1 MRMHLFS
8 ANQKHVIFY
17 VHYYSQD
24 KTWSADHATRTI
36 DRVWNNNSIPQT
48 QYKIWTS
55 VKNVDYKLLEFV
67 YKYKRIVISWI
78 LLLILS
84 ESTPGKHCMEF
95 PDLGLAIT
103 RICSIP
109 WWDIHVRN
117 DFSEI
122 YFESQLYKTQSSFN
136 SWDFVVLFFIAS
148 VVANARE
155 IRLIPPFLFYTSKG
169 PNSFSFISSFFCES
183 HTSV

>member
-122 YFESQLYKTQSSFN
+122 YFESQLYKPNQ
-136 SWDFVVLFFIAS
+136 VLT
-148 VVANARE
+148 VE
-155 IRLIPPFLFYTSKG
+155 ILWCY
-169 PNSFSFISSFFCES
+169 FSLPVLWLMLEKYA
-183 HTSV
+183 

>member
-1 MRMHLFS
+1 M
-8 ANQKHVIFY
+8 
-17 VHYYSQD
+17 
-24 KTWSADHATRTI
+24 
-36 DRVWNNNSIPQT
+36 
-48 QYKIWTS
+48 
-55 VKNVDYKLLEFV
+55 
-67 YKYKRIVISWI
+67 

-84 ESTPGKHCMEF
+84 ESTPEKHWMEF
-95 PDLGLAIT
+95 PDLGHAIT

-148 VVANARE
+148 VVAKE
-155 IRLIPPFLFYTSKG
+155 ISLIPPFLFYTSKG
-169 PNSFSFISSFFCES
+169 PNSFSFISSFFYES

>member
-55 VKNVDYKLLEFV
+55 VKSVDYKLLEFA
-67 YKYKRIVISWI
+67 YKYKRIAISWM

-84 ESTPGKHCMEF
+84 ESTPEKHCMEF
-95 PDLGLAIT
+95 PDLGHAIT

-122 YFESQLYKTQSSFN
+122 YFESQLYKPNQ
-136 SWDFVVLFFIAS
+136 VLT
-148 VVANARE
+148 VE
-155 IRLIPPFLFYTSKG
+155 ILWCYFSLPVLWLMLEKYT
-169 PNSFSFISSFFCES
+169 
-183 HTSV
+183 